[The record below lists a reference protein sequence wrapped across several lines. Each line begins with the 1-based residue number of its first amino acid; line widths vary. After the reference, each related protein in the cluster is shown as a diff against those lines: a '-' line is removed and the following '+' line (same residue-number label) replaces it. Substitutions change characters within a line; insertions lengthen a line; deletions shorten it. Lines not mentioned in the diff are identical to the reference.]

1 MTYRDRSMD
10 MMKKI
15 WKWLLLVL
23 GAAVILVGVPVLIN
37 ECYKVGDGY
46 MTIWNAQDVLS
57 YYGTVVGAGIAV
69 ATIAITISFNRKQIQ
84 RDGYLKSEYEKWS
97 KIELEIR
104 GVVEKINPQRV
115 FTVSMDC
122 QSAPNDNYGFILS
135 SIQKYQMDCQIASDK
150 LIAVLSFEDY
160 PRVEDIYVQIREIA
174 NILFKVSD
182 EVRKAYQKLRDL
194 NERNSMF
201 KMVEI
206 ERKHPGS
213 FTEEDLEY
221 CTKVLNATEHLR
233 SDNLWTEI
241 GNLNQKMV
249 DIYASSYRNLLA
261 LIRDTFNAIYSEIQE
276 NADKILCFGGK
287 R

>member
-1 MTYRDRSMD
+1 MGNT
-10 MMKKI
+10 MKKVR
-15 WKWLLLVL
+15 KWLLLVL
-23 GAAVILVGVPVLIN
+23 GAAVILIGVPVLIN

-57 YYGTVVGAGIAV
+57 YYGTVVGAVIAV

-84 RDGYLKSEYEKWS
+84 RDSYLKSEYEKWS

-115 FTVSMDC
+115 FTVGMDC

-135 SIQKYQMDCQIASDK
+135 SIQKYQMDCQITSDK

-160 PRVEDIYVQIREIA
+160 PRVDDIYVQIREIA
-174 NILFKVSD
+174 NVLFKISD
-182 EVRKAYQKLRDL
+182 EVRKTYQKLGNL
-194 NERNSMF
+194 NERNSML

-233 SDNLWTEI
+233 SNDLWTEI

-249 DIYASSYRNLLA
+249 EIYASSYRNLLA
-261 LIRDTFNAIYSEIQE
+261 LIRDTFDAIYTEIQE
-276 NADKILCFGGK
+276 NADKILRFGGK